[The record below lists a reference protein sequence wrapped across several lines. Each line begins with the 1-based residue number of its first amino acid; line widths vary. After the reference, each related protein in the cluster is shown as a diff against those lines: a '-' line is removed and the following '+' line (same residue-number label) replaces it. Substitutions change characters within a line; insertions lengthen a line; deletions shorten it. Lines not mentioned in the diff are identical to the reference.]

1 MVVFRQNLEEESII
15 YLRLSLNLGKKT
27 LPTSLVRYLTHVE
40 THTCYMARLWY
51 RGSKLRGRTAEH
63 NNSVPGSDLKIH
75 LQMLSFPRVCFPH

>member
-40 THTCYMARLWY
+40 THTLHGTPVVSWFKATW
-51 RGSKLRGRTAEH
+51 K
-63 NNSVPGSDLKIH
+63 NS
-75 LQMLSFPRVCFPH
+75 